1 VEQRD
6 LYAGRIMSA
15 IQDLLSH
22 PELGS
27 VPNGLAPGLRNHRA
41 GQHMIFYRIDERS
54 IRIIRIIHA
63 KMDLAAHLRDSP

>member
-6 LYAGRIMSA
+6 LYADLIMSA

-22 PELGS
+22 PELGP
-27 VPNGLAPGLRNHRA
+27 VRNDLAPGLRNHRA
-41 GQHMIFYRIDERS
+41 GQHMIFYRINERS
-54 IRIIRIIHA
+54 IRIVRILHA